1 MKPRGFSSLIIILGV
16 AALIGIGTYFYF
28 QHSLSNST
36 PKPDTSVTE
45 VKAIQIIKSRPE
57 VSKWLAIFSG
67 PNSTD
72 PATGNQAVVE
82 IDDESSTTYTVRVY
96 DLVGPP
102 VDAADTVGRWLVNKS
117 TGSVS
122 PLFVSFP
129 TAKAPDPHSTLY
141 KLKVS
146 GNSVSVIRGGKVV
159 QTLTAGNEA
168 IQAEA
173 RNDSQPLFITDQD
186 VNFDGNPDLAILTG
200 TGESD
205 TNYFYDYYIFNPK
218 TGLLE
223 KNAILVTISNP
234 TLDTAKKELIS
245 SYRSGSRWYTRAFK
259 FDGKKFVN
267 GGEVPA

>member
-1 MKPRGFSSLIIILGV
+1 MHMLTINSCVLDTIPMKPRGFSSLIIILGV

-28 QHSLSNST
+28 QHPLSNST

-45 VKAIQIIKSRPE
+45 VKAIQIIKNQPE

-82 IDDESSTTYTVRVY
+82 IDDESSTTYTVWAY

-129 TAKAPDPHSTLY
+129 PST
-141 KLKVS
+141 
-146 GNSVSVIRGGKVV
+146 
-159 QTLTAGNEA
+159 T
-168 IQAEA
+168 
-173 RNDSQPLFITDQD
+173 
-186 VNFDGNPDLAILTG
+186 
-200 TGESD
+200 
-205 TNYFYDYYIFNPK
+205 
-218 TGLLE
+218 
-223 KNAILVTISNP
+223 
-234 TLDTAKKELIS
+234 
-245 SYRSGSRWYTRAFK
+245 
-259 FDGKKFVN
+259 
-267 GGEVPA
+267 VPVGI